1 MSRKVII
8 SQIAEKRLEILFEY
22 LLDAW
27 SYKVKTD
34 FINKLDENIQII
46 KNQPESFPE
55 SEKEC
60 GLRKCV
66 ITKLECLPLL
76 VQIYRVHKNYI
87 YLWSHSILIIEMY
100 FLMVTI
106 FRKMENQRVMIKQ
119 IIKGRNMV

>member
-22 LLDAW
+22 LLDVW

-34 FINKLDENIQII
+34 FINKLDKNIQII

-55 SEKEC
+55 SEKES

-66 ITKLECLPLL
+66 ITKQTTLYYEFNNKE
-76 VQIYRVHKNYI
+76 IH
-87 YLWSHSILIIEMY
+87 ILSL
-100 FLMVTI
+100 FDTRQDPKKL
-106 FRKMENQRVMIKQ
+106 KKDL
-119 IIKGRNMV
+119 

>member
-55 SEKEC
+55 SEKES

-66 ITKLECLPLL
+66 ITKQTTLYYEFNNKE
-76 VQIYRVHKNYI
+76 IH
-87 YLWSHSILIIEMY
+87 ILSL
-100 FLMVTI
+100 FDTRQDPKRL
-106 FRKMENQRVMIKQ
+106 KKDL
-119 IIKGRNMV
+119 

>member
-55 SEKEC
+55 SEKES

-66 ITKLECLPLL
+66 ITKQTTLYYEFNNKE
-76 VQIYRVHKNYI
+76 IH
-87 YLWSHSILIIEMY
+87 ILSL
-100 FLMVTI
+100 FDTRQDPKKL
-106 FRKMENQRVMIKQ
+106 KKDL
-119 IIKGRNMV
+119 

>member
-34 FINKLDENIQII
+34 FINKLDKNIQII

-55 SEKEC
+55 SEKES

-66 ITKLECLPLL
+66 ITKQTTLYYEFNNKE
-76 VQIYRVHKNYI
+76 IH
-87 YLWSHSILIIEMY
+87 ILSL
-100 FLMVTI
+100 FDTRQDPKKL
-106 FRKMENQRVMIKQ
+106 KKDL
-119 IIKGRNMV
+119 